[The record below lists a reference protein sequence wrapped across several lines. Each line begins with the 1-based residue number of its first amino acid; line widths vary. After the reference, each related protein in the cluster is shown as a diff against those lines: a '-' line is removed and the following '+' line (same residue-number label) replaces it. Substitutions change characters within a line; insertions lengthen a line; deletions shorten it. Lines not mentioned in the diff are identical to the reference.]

1 VSGAWLR
8 LGLVCVAVLAPAGA
22 WPAAPAPAGAARV
35 AVVDLSPAVEPE
47 YRTRD
52 QALRD
57 ELAAALARRP
67 GVEVLPAEALAEYY
81 HAPRAPQSDALAAR
95 ARTHIAH
102 GQELFVRLKPDQA
115 IVEFQAALRL
125 LEAAFA
131 DLEQLDDLAEVHL
144 GLGVTYQ
151 AQGQD
156 AQADREF
163 QRVLL
168 LQPERQLDDAVFS
181 PLVLDRFERA
191 RQQLLTSLKGSVS
204 LLSQPA
210 GADVVMDGRPVGA
223 TPITIPDVRPG
234 AHYFSL
240 RLDGHRTWSGVLEV
254 QPGGVERQEVFL
266 VEGERIERVR
276 LRQRL
281 GAGPR
286 AADAEALAQGL
297 GVGWLVLVSFEHP
310 AGQSMLRVSAF
321 RVGEREV
328 HAVGVFSAEAEPL
341 AALGARLG
349 RWLAGDPKALD
360 APGSIG
366 FLPGGQAPP
375 PPPPAETAWYEQW
388 WVWTLVGAVV
398 VGAAAATTVVLLQG
412 DSGID
417 LSVYR

>member
-1 VSGAWLR
+1 MPGAWTR
-8 LGLVCVAVLAPAGA
+8 LGLWCVAALAPAGA
-22 WPAAPAPAGAARV
+22 LAAPPAPDARARV
-35 AVVDLSPAVEPE
+35 ALVDLSPGAEPG
-47 YRTRD
+47 YRSRD

-57 ELAAALARRP
+57 ALAADLAGRP
-67 GVEVLPAEALAEYY
+67 GVEVLPAEALAEFFR
-81 HAPRAPQSDALAAR
+81 APRDPQAEPLAAR
-95 ARTHIAH
+95 ARAQIAK
-102 GQELFVRLKPDQA
+102 GQELFVRLKAELA
-115 IVEFQAALRL
+115 IVEFQGALRL

-131 DLEQLDDLAEVHL
+131 DLERLDDLAEAHL

-156 AQADREF
+156 AQAEREF

-168 LQPERQLDDAVFS
+168 LQPERQLDEAVYS
-181 PLVLDRFERA
+181 PLVLERFERA
-191 RQQLLTSLKGSVS
+191 RQQLATSLKGSVS
-204 LLSQPA
+204 LLSQPP
-210 GADVVMDGRPVGA
+210 GADVRMDGRPVGA

-254 QPGGVERQEVFL
+254 RPGGVERQEVFL

-281 GAGPR
+281 EAGPR

-321 RVGEREV
+321 RAGEREV
-328 HAVGVFSAEAEPL
+328 LAAGVFSGEAEAL
-341 AALGARLG
+341 AALGERLG
-349 RWLAGDPKALD
+349 RWLAGDRTALA
-360 APGSIG
+360 APGPTG
-366 FLPGGQAPP
+366 FLPGGEPLPP
-375 PPPPAETAWYEQW
+375 PPEETAWYEQW
-388 WVWTLVGAVV
+388 WVWTLVGVAV
-398 VGAAAATTVVLLQG
+398 VGAATATTVVLLQG